1 MRKSYLTLIKEIKMG
16 ISDSFVQLNT
26 KLENVI
32 RKKYPYINDD
42 DLSDMID
49 DCIEKMLKC
58 YNKNNNNKNNI
69 IHTNNLVYRYIDNY
83 YNKKHDKMVL
93 LGDDVYTIVD
103 NRNKFI
109 NKLNSICVKTALEV
123 VSERERLILDLLYN
137 KELSY
142 NEVAKIIGVSNGR
155 IHSIVCRALRIMRYH
170 GRCDG
175 FLNFAHVDQYDEY
188 CDSFVN
194 CKGERFIQILPQ
206 NETYIN
212 KLRKEKREKA
222 KKAIMQ
228 YEELKK
234 KAKKARME
242 EEIKKKAR
250 EKLEYDIKTKFNIKP
265 PSKFDVKPFDYNYLE
280 KMYIELIK
288 AKTEDDKNKLRSEC
302 LSAIENILENYIYKS
317 YVKTMMSD
325 MKFVMAL
332 LTQIIATCPNNHR
345 YKDIYDAL
353 MDVSSSDERI
363 DKLRKILMDLS

>member
-1 MRKSYLTLIKEIKMG
+1 MKKSYLTLIKEIEMG

-26 KLENVI
+26 RLENII

-49 DCIEKMLKC
+49 DCIEIMLQY
-58 YNKNNNNKNNI
+58 YNKNNNNIYSNI
-69 IHTNNLVYRYIDNY
+69 YYYIDNY
-83 YNKKHDKMVL
+83 YNKKHDKIVL

-103 NRNKFI
+103 NKNELI
-109 NKLNSICVKTALEV
+109 NKLNRISIKTALEV
-123 VSERERLILDLLYN
+123 LTERERLILHLLYN

-142 NEVAKIIGVSNGR
+142 SEVGKIIGVSDGR
-155 IHSIVCRALRIMRYH
+155 IHSIVGRALRRIRVAMCRRYILLKDDE
-170 GRCDG
+170 R
-175 FLNFAHVDQYDEY
+175 DEY
-188 CDSFVN
+188 YDSFVN
-194 CKGERFIQILPQ
+194 YKGERFIQILPQ
-206 NETYIN
+206 SETYIN
-212 KLRKEKREKA
+212 KLRKEKRERT

-265 PSKFDVKPFDYNYLE
+265 PSKFDIKPFDYNYLE

-302 LSAIENILENYIYKS
+302 LSAIENILENYIY
-317 YVKTMMSD
+317 
-325 MKFVMAL
+325 L
-332 LTQIIATCPNNHR
+332 C
-345 YKDIYDAL
+345 
-353 MDVSSSDERI
+353 
-363 DKLRKILMDLS
+363 